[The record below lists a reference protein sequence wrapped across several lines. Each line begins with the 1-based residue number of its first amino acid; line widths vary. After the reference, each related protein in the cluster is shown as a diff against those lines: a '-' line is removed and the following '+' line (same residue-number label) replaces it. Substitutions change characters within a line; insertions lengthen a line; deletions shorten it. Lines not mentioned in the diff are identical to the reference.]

1 MSVNGKVGVPV
12 GGVNQS
18 GIVGNVEV
26 LYRVNDD
33 GTLNLRAFNREN
45 DINYIGEGIGYTQG
59 LGINYQVDFDNLT
72 ELFNKIVKKKKVT
85 IAKKTTEDV
94 PDSELPE
101 NVIFTDSK
109 KKKNKESIQPKIEAV
124 PPPKEE

>member
-1 MSVNGKVGVPV
+1 MSINGKVGVPI

-45 DINYIGEGIGYTQG
+45 DINYIGEGFGFTQG
-59 LGINYQVDFDNLT
+59 LGINYQVDFDNLQ
-72 ELFNKIVKKKKVT
+72 ELFQKIIKRKKLIINKKS
-85 IAKKTTEDV
+85 TEDV
-94 PDSELPE
+94 PDSEFPDNILFLE
-101 NVIFTDSK
+101 DK
-109 KKKNKESIQPKIEAV
+109 KKKNENNIPQKIEAI
-124 PPPKEE
+124 PPPKED